1 MREAVAIKI
10 AEHLA
15 KIAAPARVKRALDR
29 YIEKKAIALTDRPMA
44 YGAGLGALGG
54 GALMGGSTAIANMF
68 RKKEDK
74 KSVLD
79 NALLGAAGGGAL
91 GLSGGAL
98 YHGLYGDPT
107 TKPDSAVIPKTPAT
121 PEEIKARLNN
131 PKFTE
136 DTTVRK
142 QNAIKLRD
150 DAMAL
155 PGSNDP
161 AATDFNAEKAKA
173 MAAANAANTTVNLDN
188 ETKDQRDAL
197 ETARNPYE
205 IAGRPVSTPSA
216 AAALGGLG
224 AAAGWRGGMN
234 VDIKDSLVKALQE
247 ARNAGNK
254 WSETP
259 FGQRLKDITGVNAS
273 GDIGVSSSKLNTLL
287 GHISGQGARNDL
299 FNYAKLRNLFGLGNV
314 EMDKNDYTTNWRPP
328 TTLTPQE
335 IKTNTELSTAADLA
349 KLKAQAL
356 LRQVTATPA
365 STKLQAKLQEA
376 LKLKLDAEAALTAH
390 KAEMVARVTKIN
402 NMKNTFDPQE
412 LVDLAKTHRTSAS
425 RRTRAAGG
433 AALGAVPLLYNHF
446 FPSADQIELKTE
458 AEKASKRTADQ
469 ARAHEAFNFG
479 R

>member
-1 MREAVAIKI
+1 MREVVAIKI

-68 RKKEDK
+68 RKKEDR

-98 YHGLYGDPT
+98 YHGLYGDPA
-107 TKPDSAVIPKTPAT
+107 TKPDSAIIPKTPAT

-136 DTTVRK
+136 DAAGRK

-150 DAMAL
+150 DAMGL

-161 AATDFNAEKAKA
+161 TAKDFNAAKAKA
-173 MAAANAANTTVNLDN
+173 LQMANAANTTVNLDN

-205 IAGRPVSTPSA
+205 IAGRPVSTTSA
-216 AAALGGLG
+216 AAALGGVG

-247 ARNAGNK
+247 ARSTGTWA
-254 WSETP
+254 ETP
-259 FGQRLKDITGVNAS
+259 FGKKLKDITGVDAS
-273 GDIGVSSSKLNTLL
+273 GDIGVSSAKLNKLL
-287 GHISGQGARNDL
+287 GHITGQGARNEFL
-299 FNYAKLRNLFGLGNV
+299 GYAKLRNLFGLGNV
-314 EMDKNDYTTNWRPP
+314 EMDKNKYTANWRPSVDE
-328 TTLTPQE
+328 TVSETQTREKLRIARDAATLNERFAEAEALRKKTP
-335 IKTNTELSTAADLA
+335 KAFKDLA
-349 KLKAQAL
+349 D
-356 LRQVTATPA
+356 
-365 STKLQAKLQEA
+365 AKVN
-376 LKLKLDAEAALTAH
+376 KLKLEADLNAHLDATE
-390 KAEMVARVTKIN
+390 ARVSKIRD
-402 NMKNTFDPQE
+402 MKNTFDPQE

-469 ARAHEAFNFG
+469 ARANEAFNFG

>member
-1 MREAVAIKI
+1 
-10 AEHLA
+10 
-15 KIAAPARVKRALDR
+15 
-29 YIEKKAIALTDRPMA
+29 
-44 YGAGLGALGG
+44 
-54 GALMGGSTAIANMF
+54 
-68 RKKEDK
+68 
-74 KSVLD
+74 
-79 NALLGAAGGGAL
+79 
-91 GLSGGAL
+91 
-98 YHGLYGDPT
+98 
-107 TKPDSAVIPKTPAT
+107 
-121 PEEIKARLNN
+121 
-131 PKFTE
+131 
-136 DTTVRK
+136 
-142 QNAIKLRD
+142 
-150 DAMAL
+150 MAL

-205 IAGRPVSTPSA
+205 IAGRPVSAPSA

-247 ARNAGNK
+247 ARNTGK
-254 WSETP
+254 WAETP

-273 GDIGVSSSKLNTLL
+273 GEIGVSSSKLNTLL
-287 GHISGQGARNDL
+287 GHVAGQGARNDF
-299 FNYAKLRNLFGLGNV
+299 FNYAKLRNLFGLGSV
-314 EMDKNDYTTNWRPP
+314 EMDKNNYTANWRPSA
-328 TTLTPQE
+328 TLTPQE
-335 IKTNTELSTAADLA
+335 IKTKTELSTAADLA
-349 KLKAQAL
+349 KLKAQTL
-356 LRQVTATPA
+356 LSQVAASPT
-365 STKLQAKLQEA
+365 STKLQTKLQEA
-376 LKLKLDAEAALTAH
+376 LKLKLDAEAALKAH
-390 KAEMVARVTKIN
+390 EAEMVARITKIN
-402 NMKNTFDPQE
+402 TMKNTFDPQE

-433 AALGAVPLLYNHF
+433 AALGAVPLLYSHF

>member
-1 MREAVAIKI
+1 MREVVAIKI

-68 RKKEDK
+68 RKKEDR

-98 YHGLYGDPT
+98 YHGLYGDPV

-121 PEEIKARLNN
+121 PEEIKTRLNN

-136 DTTVRK
+136 DAAVRK

-150 DAMAL
+150 DAMGL

-205 IAGRPVSTPSA
+205 IAGRPVSTASA
-216 AAALGGLG
+216 AAALGGAG

-234 VDIKDSLVKALQE
+234 VDIKDSLVKALQD
-247 ARNAGNK
+247 ARSTGK
-254 WSETP
+254 WAETP

-273 GDIGVSSSKLNTLL
+273 GDIGVTSAKLNTLL

-299 FNYAKLRNLFGLGNV
+299 FGYAKLRNLFGLGSV
-314 EMDKNDYTTNWRPP
+314 EMDKNNYTTTWRPS
-328 TTLTPQE
+328 TNLTPQE
-335 IKTNTELSTAADLA
+335 IKIKDQLSTAADLA
-349 KLKAQAL
+349 EIKAQAALDKL
-356 LRQVTATPA
+356 LKTPTNDKLK
-365 STKLQAKLQEA
+365 TKVQEA
-376 LKLKLDAEAALTAH
+376 LKVKLDAEAALTAH
-390 KAEMVARVTKIN
+390 EAEIAARVTKIRD
-402 NMKNTFDPQE
+402 MKNTFDPQE

-469 ARAHEAFNFG
+469 ARANEAFNFG

>member
-107 TKPDSAVIPKTPAT
+107 TKPDSAIIPKTPAT

-136 DTTVRK
+136 DTAVRK

-205 IAGRPVSTPSA
+205 IAGRPVSAPSA
-216 AAALGGLG
+216 AAALGAAG

-247 ARNAGNK
+247 ARNTGK
-254 WSETP
+254 WAETP

-273 GDIGVSSSKLNTLL
+273 GEIGVSSSKLNTLL
-287 GHISGQGARNDL
+287 GHVAGQGARNDF
-299 FNYAKLRNLFGLGNV
+299 FNYAKLRNIFGLGNV
-314 EMDKNDYTTNWRPP
+314 EMDKNNYTTNWRPS

-335 IKTNTELSTAADLA
+335 IKTKTELSTAADVA
-349 KLKAQAL
+349 KLKAQTL
-356 LRQVTATPA
+356 LYQAIAAPTN
-365 STKLQAKLQEA
+365 TKLQTKLQEA
-376 LKLKLDAEAALTAH
+376 LKFKLDAEAALTAH
-390 KAEMVARVTKIN
+390 EAEMAARVTKIN